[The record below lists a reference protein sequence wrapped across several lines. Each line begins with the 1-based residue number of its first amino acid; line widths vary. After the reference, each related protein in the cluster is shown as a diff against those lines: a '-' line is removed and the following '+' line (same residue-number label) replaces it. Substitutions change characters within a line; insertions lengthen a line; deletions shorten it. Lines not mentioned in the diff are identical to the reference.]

1 MVKYKK
7 VYDIITENKHEA
19 EYVIDGFFY
28 KHEADIS
35 EDVKDKIV
43 EAVAY
48 FGDKMIA
55 IRTT

>member
-7 VYDIITENKHEA
+7 VYDIITENKLKV

-35 EDVKDKIV
+35 EIVKDKIV
-43 EAVAY
+43 TDVLY
-48 FGDKMIA
+48 LGDKTIF
-55 IRTT
+55 IRT